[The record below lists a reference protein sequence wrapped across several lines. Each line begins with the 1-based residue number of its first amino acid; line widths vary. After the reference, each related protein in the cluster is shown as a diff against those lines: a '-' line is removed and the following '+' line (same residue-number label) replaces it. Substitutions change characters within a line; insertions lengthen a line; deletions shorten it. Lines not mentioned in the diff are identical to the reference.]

1 MANPAKIPNVKIR
14 YSLQCFFWTQYT
26 IFKNVSWG
34 HIPALLLP

>member
-26 IFKNVSWG
+26 IFKN